1 MCEQMRAFGL
11 GQGVC
16 IAGGVS
22 PSLQQ
27 HEAWVASYAPSVTIQ
42 TAAYGVIPSLKATQ
56 W

>member
-1 MCEQMRAFGL
+1 MREQMHAFCL

-27 HEAWVASYAPSVTIQ
+27 HEAWVASYASSVTIR
-42 TAAYGVIPSLKATQ
+42 TVAYGLITSFKAAQ